1 MISIKTAMLTSTA
14 IRDGSSASLSGNMEN
29 EEALTATD
37 KDMNGNE
44 AEGSPTDNAAA
55 NVPGADAAGNM
66 DIENQGALSP

>member
-1 MISIKTAMLTSTA
+1 
-14 IRDGSSASLSGNMEN
+14 MEN

-44 AEGSPTDNAAA
+44 AEGSSTDNAAA